1 MLDKEGIS
9 SPSPTSTTVNVCPD
23 CHRSLS
29 KSKVPR
35 FALANNLYRGSL
47 PAQFRDLTWVE
58 EMVCALYRN
67 IVHVTRLYQ
76 SSDPTQPFVFHGNTC
91 AHETNLLSTVKVLP
105 RTPADINGMLTVVFV
120 GATKLDP
127 KSLRT
132 LFRVRK
138 QAVWSFLCWLTSHN
152 RLYHHISLDTNIMD
166 LYPED
171 GTVPGLA
178 DRVVYDHE

>member
-1 MLDKEGIS
+1 MLDKEGITC
-9 SPSPTSTTVNVCPD
+9 PTSATTTVNVCTD
-23 CHRSLS
+23 CYRSLINA
-29 KSKVPR
+29 KIPR
-35 FALANNLYRGSL
+35 FALANHLYRGSL
-47 PAQFRDLTWVE
+47 PVQFRDLTWVE

-76 SSDPTQPFVFHGNTC
+76 SSDPAQPFVFHGNTC
-91 AHETNLLSTVKVLP
+91 AHETNILSTVKVLP

-120 GATKLDP
+120 GATKIEA
-127 KSLRT
+127 KSLRS

-138 QAVWSFLCWLTSHN
+138 QVVWSFLRWLASHN
-152 RLYHHISLDTNIMD
+152 KLYQQISLDSIMD

-178 DRVVYDHE
+178 ERIVY